1 MIIPVFEYPVTVLP
15 SDIDEM
21 EHANNV
27 CYVRWMQ
34 EAAIGH
40 STYNGWTTERYIEA
54 KWAWVARR
62 HTIDYLQ
69 PAYLGDKL
77 LVRTWVAM
85 YKLVQ
90 SRRKYQFWKKSE
102 NMAENIMVA
111 SAETHWA
118 FLSTE
123 TLRPIKIPQEVAS
136 CFTPLGDDPTEYLHQ
151 AVQNAT
157 TWTTRNFRI
166 QE

>member
-1 MIIPVFEYPVTVLP
+1 MPAPLFEYPVTVLP
-15 SDIDEM
+15 NDIDEM

-27 CYVRWMQ
+27 SYVRWMQ

-40 STYNGWTTERYIEA
+40 SAYNGWTTERYIEE

-69 PAYLGDKL
+69 PAYRGDEL
-77 LVRTWVAM
+77 IVRTWVAAV
-85 YKLVQ
+85 KLVQ
-90 SRRKYQFWKKSE
+90 SRRKYQFWRKSD
-102 NMAENIMVA
+102 NIMVA

-123 TLRPIKIPQEVAS
+123 TLRPIKIPQKVAV
-136 CFTPLGDDPTEYLHQ
+136 CFISLGDDPTEYLNQ

-157 TWTTRNFRI
+157 TWTTRNFRV
-166 QE
+166 